1 MNGQDAVDEFPC
13 NNGFSD
19 LIIDSKKSAMQREHE
34 TSRKQAEDKSRLP
47 ALEAAYT
54 SILRELGEN
63 ADRQGLLRT
72 PLRAAKAMQFL
83 TKGYHETVDG
93 ESTGPSLWA
102 LHWEMILSNY
112 KTVINVIRPLLLAI
126 KW

>member
-1 MNGQDAVDEFPC
+1 MNGHSDAIDEFSR
-13 NNGFSD
+13 NNSFSN
-19 LIIDSKKSAMQREHE
+19 LIIDNKTSAKHREHE
-34 TSRKQAEDKSRLP
+34 ASRKEAEDKSRLP

-54 SILRELGEN
+54 SILRELGED

-93 ESTGPSLWA
+93 ELTGPSLWA
-102 LHWEMILSNY
+102 LHG
-112 KTVINVIRPLLLAI
+112 K
-126 KW
+126 